1 MIKLY
6 LKLLNTRILYVCNNS
21 CDTFFLAAAN
31 PGTVAQ
37 TYDYGYGRAAP
48 AATYDATKTYY
59 QQPAAAAATYTTTET
74 HYQAA
79 KPAYST
85 TSAYT
90 GTARQATTTGQAKT
104 YQASSTAYQQSNPTQ
119 SATYSTG
126 YTAPA
131 TPAATPSTATNS
143 KLFVILLPLYILY
156 PKHSGPILITN
167 CDVGTNNMKLILS
180 RYVKKMKKGQKF
192 TKTLLAFSNVITTRG
207 FSRSLKFF
215 YLLLNYGVNFQ
226 IYHVV
231 EVLQF
236 VF

>member
-1 MIKLY
+1 MIDS
-6 LKLLNTRILYVCNNS
+6 LLG
-21 CDTFFLAAAN
+21 FFSPIAAN

-59 QQPAAAAATYTTTET
+59 QQPAAAPATYTTTET

-104 YQASSTAYQQSNPTQ
+104 YQASSTAYQQSNPAQ
-119 SATYSTG
+119 SAPYSSG

-131 TPAATPSTATNS
+131 TPAATPAPATNS
-143 KLFVILLPLYILY
+143 KLFSVYSLLV
-156 PKHSGPILITN
+156 HQLI
-167 CDVGTNNMKLILS
+167 D
-180 RYVKKMKKGQKF
+180 VKKKKRME
-192 TKTLLAFSNVITTRG
+192 LLACNLTLFE
-207 FSRSLKFF
+207 
-215 YLLLNYGVNFQ
+215 LNIIEKEIKINKYTESIF
-226 IYHVV
+226 
-231 EVLQF
+231 E
-236 VF
+236 

>member
-1 MIKLY
+1 MYTIDAIISQHEGNHGTQDSLF
-6 LKLLNTRILYVCNNS
+6 V
-21 CDTFFLAAAN
+21 AAN

-59 QQPAAAAATYTTTET
+59 QQPTAAAATYTTTET

-119 SATYSTG
+119 SATYSSG

-143 KLFVILLPLYILY
+143 KFSDRSIVCLSPSIQEIYDPVLT
-156 PKHSGPILITN
+156 TN

-180 RYVKKMKKGQKF
+180 QHVKEYQRNKKKKEKF
-192 TKTLLAFSNVITTRG
+192 AKLC
-207 FSRSLKFF
+207 
-215 YLLLNYGVNFQ
+215 
-226 IYHVV
+226 
-231 EVLQF
+231 
-236 VF
+236 

>member
-1 MIKLY
+1 MVFNGVNYYVTKFFPTLPQFCCTNLVIGKKKHY
-6 LKLLNTRILYVCNNS
+6 LSRRNGRTLTDPLLGLFTPI
-21 CDTFFLAAAN
+21 AAN

-90 GTARQATTTGQAKT
+90 GTARQVTTTGQAKT

-119 SATYSTG
+119 NATYSSG

-131 TPAATPSTATNS
+131 TPAVAPAAPTNS
-143 KLFVILLPLYILY
+143 KFSLPLFSCFALVSGYIFFE
-156 PKHSGPILITN
+156 S
-167 CDVGTNNMKLILS
+167 VEE
-180 RYVKKMKKGQKF
+180 
-192 TKTLLAFSNVITTRG
+192 KTL
-207 FSRSLKFF
+207 RSKR
-215 YLLLNYGVNFQ
+215 
-226 IYHVV
+226 
-231 EVLQF
+231 
-236 VF
+236 

>member
-1 MIKLY
+1 MCIIY
-6 LKLLNTRILYVCNNS
+6 TIIFQYHNFITITMYIL
-21 CDTFFLAAAN
+21 FLAAN

-104 YQASSTAYQQSNPTQ
+104 YQASSTAYQQSNPAQ
-119 SATYSTG
+119 SATYSSG

-131 TPAATPSTATNS
+131 TPAATPSPAANS
-143 KLFVILLPLYILY
+143 KFVVILFRNLVFLWLT
-156 PKHSGPILITN
+156 LITN
-167 CDVGTNNMKLILS
+167 CDVVTNNMKLILLLY
-180 RYVKKMKKGQKF
+180 YVKKCKKF
-192 TKTLLAFSNVITTRG
+192 EMLC
-207 FSRSLKFF
+207 
-215 YLLLNYGVNFQ
+215 
-226 IYHVV
+226 
-231 EVLQF
+231 
-236 VF
+236 